1 MLVEIPDLG
10 AFLIIA
16 ALFFG
21 GGLMLYLFSR
31 LRSGQAPE
39 SVMPSSFDRLDYY
52 EKQIIDMKIRL
63 DSMDLDEPEFVEK
76 SSLEKIEYE
85 LPKKSRRRNQE
96 SKPLVQKTP
105 QTSRIP
111 NMSFQDSVEH
121 VLKLITQKPMTSRD
135 IEMTFGSRSREHVS
149 RLMKKLFEDGLVYRD
164 TASRPYLYTITDQGM
179 NRINSKENTVLTV
192 SQA

>member
-1 MLVEIPDLG
+1 MLIEIPDLG

-16 ALFFG
+16 TLFFG

-31 LRSGQAPE
+31 LRSGRAPE

-63 DSMDLDEPEFVEK
+63 DSMDLDEPDFVEK

-85 LPKKSRRRNQE
+85 LPKKPRRRNQE
-96 SKPLVQKTP
+96 SKPLAQKTP

-111 NMSFQDSVEH
+111 NMSFQDSAEH

-179 NRINSKENTVLTV
+179 DRINSKENAVLTV

>member
-63 DSMDLDEPEFVEK
+63 DSMDLDEPDLVEK

-96 SKPLVQKTP
+96 SKPLAQKTP

-179 NRINSKENTVLTV
+179 GRINSKENTVLTV

>member
-31 LRSGQAPE
+31 LRTGQAPE

-63 DSMDLDEPEFVEK
+63 DSMDLDEPDFVEK

-85 LPKKSRRRNQE
+85 LPKKPRRRNQE

-111 NMSFQDSVEH
+111 NMSFQDSVAH

-179 NRINSKENTVLTV
+179 GRINSKENTVLTV

>member
-31 LRSGQAPE
+31 LRTGQAPE

-63 DSMDLDEPEFVEK
+63 DSIDLDG
-76 SSLEKIEYE
+76 S
-85 LPKKSRRRNQE
+85 
-96 SKPLVQKTP
+96 
-105 QTSRIP
+105 
-111 NMSFQDSVEH
+111 DSVSYTH
-121 VLKLITQKPMTSRD
+121 LTLPTI
-135 IEMTFGSRSREHVS
+135 
-149 RLMKKLFEDGLVYRD
+149 LLV
-164 TASRPYLYTITDQGM
+164 
-179 NRINSKENTVLTV
+179 
-192 SQA
+192 

>member
-10 AFLIIA
+10 AVLIIA

-21 GGLMLYLFSR
+21 GGFMLYLFSR
-31 LRSGQAPE
+31 LRSGRVPE
-39 SVMPSSFDRLDYY
+39 NVMPSSFDRLDYY

>member
-10 AFLIIA
+10 VILIIA

-21 GGLMLYLFSR
+21 GGFMLYLFTR
-31 LRSGQAPE
+31 LRSGRAPE

-164 TASRPYLYTITDQGM
+164 TAGRPYLYTITDQGM
-179 NRINSKENTVLTV
+179 GRINSKENTVLTV

>member
-1 MLVEIPDLG
+1 MLIEIPDLG

-16 ALFFG
+16 TLFFG

-31 LRSGQAPE
+31 LRSGRAPE

-63 DSMDLDEPEFVEK
+63 DSMDLDEPDFVEK

-85 LPKKSRRRNQE
+85 LPKKPRRRNQE
-96 SKPLVQKTP
+96 SKPLAQKTP

-111 NMSFQDSVEH
+111 NMSFQDSAEH

-135 IEMTFGSRSREHVS
+135 IEMTFGGRSREHVS
-149 RLMKKLFEDGLVYRD
+149 RLMKKLFRDGYVDRN
-164 TASRPYLYTITDQGM
+164 TASRPYTYMITEKG
-179 NRINSKENTVLTV
+179 RERVNSKENIVYAV
-192 SQA
+192 SQ

>member
-31 LRSGQAPE
+31 LRTGQAPE

-63 DSMDLDEPEFVEK
+63 DSMDLDEPDFVEK

-85 LPKKSRRRNQE
+85 LPKKPRRRNQE

-164 TASRPYLYTITDQGM
+164 TASRP
-179 NRINSKENTVLTV
+179 
-192 SQA
+192 

>member
-31 LRSGQAPE
+31 LRTGQAPE

-63 DSMDLDEPEFVEK
+63 DSMDLDEPDFVEK

-85 LPKKSRRRNQE
+85 LPKKPRRRNQE

-149 RLMKKLFEDGLVYRD
+149 RLMKKLFEDGFVYRD
-164 TASRPYLYTITDQGM
+164 TTSRPYVYTITDQGM
-179 NRINSKENTVLTV
+179 GRINSEKNTVLTV

>member
-10 AFLIIA
+10 VILIIA

-21 GGLMLYLFSR
+21 GGFMLYLFTR
-31 LRSGQAPE
+31 LRSGRAPE

-63 DSMDLDEPEFVEK
+63 DSMDLDEPDFVEK

-85 LPKKSRRRNQE
+85 LPKNPRIRNQE
-96 SKPLVQKTP
+96 SRPLAQKTP
-105 QTSRIP
+105 HTSRIP
-111 NMSFQDSVEH
+111 NMSFQDSAEH
-121 VLKLITQKPMTSRD
+121 GLKLITQKPMTSRD

-179 NRINSKENTVLTV
+179 GRINSKENTVLTV

>member
-10 AFLIIA
+10 AVLIIA

-21 GGLMLYLFSR
+21 GGFMLYLFSR
-31 LRSGQAPE
+31 LRSGKVPE
-39 SVMPSSFDRLDYY
+39 SVTPSSFDRLDYY

-63 DSMDLDEPEFVEK
+63 DAMDLDEPDFVEK
-76 SSLEKIEYE
+76 SSLEEIESE
-85 LPKKSRRRNQE
+85 LPKRPRRRNQE
-96 SKPLVQKTP
+96 SKPLAQKTP

-111 NMSFQDSVEH
+111 NMSFQNSVEH

-164 TASRPYLYTITDQGM
+164 TASRPYLYTITDQGVD
-179 NRINSKENTVLTV
+179 RINSKENTILTV